1 MTVASTSLAAYDNLR
16 ETGKL
21 SARQQQVMA
30 VIKPGRDYSLQ
41 ELVMLCGLPVNCV
54 SGRVAELKKAPLS
67 MLEHGPTRACSLT
80 KSTIHPV
87 RLPSKQSSTA
97 TTIPHPESTGSDLAQ
112 WVKP

>member
-30 VIKPGRDYSLQ
+30 VIQPGRDYSLQ

-54 SGRVAELKKAPLS
+54 SGRVKELKDAKA
-67 MLEHGPTRACSLT
+67 LEHGPTRACSLT
-80 KSTIHPV
+80 KATIHPV
-87 RLPSKQSSTA
+87 RLPTNPQRPAFSL
-97 TTIPHPESTGSDLAQ
+97 E
-112 WVKP
+112 